1 MSNSEDKKLHLHIG
15 KEAPRSPY
23 VIDLRREELRA
34 SDPLV
39 TPSPID
45 PLLITSD
52 DTAIQRS
59 EDDFTDREEMPV
71 TPVLSPTFANEL
83 VRAHEEALEEA
94 FVAMD
99 LPDFDTVESY
109 ADEADVVEFFG
120 EESGKQ
126 KVVSRDTSVS
136 TYRLPLTPF
145 HRSFARTIA
154 AFVGLSFVL
163 VLPIHAMQ
171 GYSDARQ
178 SETSA
183 IARGASALQN
193 FTRATAAAAGQD
205 FTLATTDF
213 DSASNHFAAAEA
225 TITSLSGTVGTL
237 LAILPGT
244 SDTYTTSLA
253 LTQAGER
260 LAKAGGLMTSAM
272 NEVRNTVTDS
282 PVVKLDILTTYLER
296 AEPLL
301 SDASERMDKVESEA
315 LGPEHQ
321 ALIAELKTRLPEL
334 SASVHEFLTF
344 NQTLRAL
351 LGADGPMRYLVL
363 FQNNTELRPTG
374 GFLGSYAEMTV
385 ADGKI
390 TGMTIPGGGTYD
402 LQGSLSAFVKAP
414 RPIQLLNAR
423 WEFQDGNWFPDFPT
437 SAKKLLWFYEM
448 AGGPTVDGVIAVNA
462 TYIADVLALL
472 GPIDMPEY
480 DRTIDTENFLFE
492 TQKIVELEYDQEENR
507 PKQFIA
513 DLAPKLLDRV
523 TNADTS
529 TFLSTLQAVGQGLNQ
544 RDIQLYFTDDA
555 LMKTV
560 YDLGWAGEIRQTDG
574 DYLMIVDTN
583 LGGGKTDTV
592 IDQDITLDVSID
604 AAGEIINTVTI
615 GRAHRGIKN
624 DLFSGVN
631 NVDYLRLY
639 VPQGAILLNAS
650 GDFAPPA
657 SSLFEDSEL
666 PLEED
671 ADLTLVMNALRTDP
685 ASGVDTWNEFGKEV
699 FGGWVQTKPGSTS
712 RIQFTYRLPFT
723 IDTQGD
729 PGLFEKT
736 MDWLGLSSHERYTLF
751 IQKQPGVETRTIRV
765 TTHLADTLGVAWSS
779 DDALFHDGMIV
790 DGVTD
795 AFAAVLFK

>member
-1 MSNSEDKKLHLHIG
+1 MSNSGDKKPQLHIG

-23 VIDLRREELRA
+23 VIDLRRENLRA
-34 SDPLV
+34 PDLV
-39 TPSPID
+39 TPPASFD
-45 PLLITSD
+45 PLLITRD
-52 DTAIQRS
+52 DTAAQRL
-59 EDDFTDREEMPV
+59 ENDFTNRDAVPI
-71 TPVLSPTFANEL
+71 TPVLSETFADEL

-94 FVAMD
+94 FITMD

-109 ADEADVVEFFG
+109 AEEADVVVFENDRYQPIADPTP
-120 EESGKQ
+120 S
-126 KVVSRDTSVS
+126 
-136 TYRLPLTPF
+136 RLPTFPFFSRLTI
-145 HRSFARTIA
+145 RRDIARTIA

-178 SETSA
+178 SEASA
-183 IARGASALQN
+183 TARGTSALQN
-193 FTRATAAAAGQD
+193 FTRATQAAAGQE
-205 FTLATTDF
+205 FALATEDF

-237 LAILPGT
+237 LTILPGT
-244 SDTYTTSLA
+244 NDTYTTSLA

-272 NEVRNTVTDS
+272 NEVRGTVTDS
-282 PVVKLDILTTYLER
+282 PIVKLDILTTYLER
-296 AEPLL
+296 AAPLL
-301 SDASERMDKVESEA
+301 RDASDRMNDVDPEA
-315 LGPEHQ
+315 LGEEHQ
-321 ALIAELKTRLPEL
+321 AMITELKTRLPEL
-334 SASVHEFLTF
+334 NTSVQEFLTF

-351 LGADGPMRYLVL
+351 LGAEGSMRYLVL

-374 GFLGSYAEMTV
+374 GFLGSYAEMTIT
-385 ADGKI
+385 DGKI

-414 RPIQLLNAR
+414 QPVQLLNAR

-492 TQKIVELEYDQEENR
+492 TQKIVELEYDRETNT

-513 DLAPKLLDRV
+513 DLAPKLLERV
-523 TNADTS
+523 TGADTT
-529 TFLSTLQAVGQGLNQ
+529 TFLSALQAVGQGLNE

-555 LMKTV
+555 LMKTI
-560 YDLGWAGEIRQTDG
+560 YDLGWAGEVQQTEG

-592 IDQDITLDVSID
+592 IDQNVAVQVSID
-604 AAGEIINTVTI
+604 ASGAITNTVTI
-615 GRAHRGIKN
+615 ERAHRGVKS

-639 VPQGAILLNAS
+639 VPQGAELLEAS

-657 SSLFEDSEL
+657 PSLFETSDL
-666 PLEED
+666 PLEDD
-671 ADLTLVMNALRTDP
+671 ADLSLVMGNPSTDL
-685 ASGVDTWNEFGKEV
+685 ASGVDTWEEFGKAV
-699 FGGWVQTKPGSTS
+699 FGGWVQTKPGATS

-723 IDTQGD
+723 LDVHSD
-729 PGLFEKT
+729 PSLFQKT
-736 MDWLGLSSHERYTLF
+736 IDWLGLSTHERYTLF
-751 IQKQPGVETRTIRV
+751 IQKQSGVETRTTRV
-765 TTHLADTLGVAWSS
+765 TTQLADALGVVWTS
-779 DDALFHDGMIV
+779 DDALFHDGMTI
-790 DGVTD
+790 DGTSD
-795 AFAAVLFK
+795 AFAAILFE